1 MPLSFETK
9 AAEDAEVP
17 DLVGVCLVQLTQLLG
32 GGTAVRASGIG
43 TGTFRGRAI
52 GGAQDQESCYARH
65 VTGGIGVQH
74 RPEHLLHVLTPQTPA
89 APYARYGPLAA
100 FS

>member
-43 TGTFRGRAI
+43 TGPFGDGRSASAGPRKLLCQACYRGDRCPT
-52 GGAQDQESCYARH
+52 QQLHTLLTH
-65 VTGGIGVQH
+65 V
-74 RPEHLLHVLTPQTPA
+74 
-89 APYARYGPLAA
+89 
-100 FS
+100 

>member
-1 MPLSFETK
+1 MSFETK

-74 RPEHLLHVLTPQTPA
+74 SIYILTTHV
-89 APYARYGPLAA
+89 
-100 FS
+100 

>member
-52 GGAQDQESCYARH
+52 GVSRTKKA
-65 VTGGIGVQH
+65 VTPGMLQGG
-74 RPEHLLHVLTPQTPA
+74 
-89 APYARYGPLAA
+89 
-100 FS
+100 